1 MGVVT
6 PNPTFSP
13 SSRAGSHLEHV
24 DAPAGP
30 QFAPAR
36 SNPTL
41 TVLEARRTMQA
52 LADEDA
58 EAVNRLGSKAQR
70 RFLDM
75 RTLVDAMDMLER
87 GHAAGDVEE
96 RFGLQP
102 GLLGKLGKKG
112 VLQHLSGGAV
122 AQ

>member
-1 MGVVT
+1 M
-6 PNPTFSP
+6 
-13 SSRAGSHLEHV
+13 EHAE
-24 DAPAGP
+24 APAGP
-30 QFAPAR
+30 LFAPSR

-41 TVLEARRTMQA
+41 TVLEARRKLQA
-52 LADEDA
+52 LADEDT

-70 RFLDM
+70 RFVDM

-87 GHAAGDVEE
+87 GHSAKEVEG